1 MLRNISIGAI
11 VIFSL
16 YGCSSSAPLRNQPH
30 VKSMSPSDFQRYLD
44 EDIQIKSQINLPP
57 HQTEDENWVDTQKSK
72 CKRFASASF
81 KQNDPTVKFY
91 WDGECKDGYAIGL
104 GREFSIGKQTYVE
117 AIGEYKGGKNIPQ
130 YFYNFNKASKRFY
143 IGYLGNNV
151 FKNILLFQGMLDN
164 NNIFKKSIV
173 FHDYNNKDLYEKM
186 SFDDAGIQGKFYASM
201 GGLNIT
207 EHIYNSDP
215 LIKQQLVVQAKQK
228 QLYRFESF
236 NNGRKNFVDLSSNSP
251 VLVNPSQN
259 LQDFITNKIF
269 YLDNKFSNPNDL
281 DLKKTLDAE
290 KKVNTYI
297 NLTCTSSNY
306 IKEVGKDNYFAICSP
321 YKSLGVF
328 KNQIEQGK
336 EFVNQQKQ
344 KRLADVQQYIA
355 NQQLQAQQAEQ
366 LRLAQQQKAQEGW
379 TALFN
384 AITEVSNGVANSYN
398 QQAEMYRNFSNNM
411 PTQSFP
417 ALNKQKS
424 TYNCINI
431 GINTTCREQ

>member
-1 MLRNISIGAI
+1 MFKNI
-11 VIFSL
+11 VIGVAVTFSL
-16 YGCSSSAPLRNQPH
+16 YGCSSSAPLRNQAH
-30 VKSMSPSDFQRYLD
+30 VKLMSPSDFQRYLD
-44 EDIQIKSQINLPP
+44 EDTLIKAQINLPKP
-57 HQTEDENWVDTQKSK
+57 ETENETWVDTQKSK
-72 CKRFASASF
+72 CKIFASSLF
-81 KQNDPTVKFY
+81 KKNDPTVKFY

-117 AIGEYKGGKNIPQ
+117 AIGEYEGGKKRPQ
-130 YFYNFNKASKRFY
+130 YFYQFDKASKIFQ
-143 IGYLGNNV
+143 IGYFENSS
-151 FKNILLFQGMLDN
+151 KNGMFFQGMLDN
-164 NNIFKKSIV
+164 NNIFKKSII
-173 FHDYNNKDLYEKM
+173 FHDYDHKDMYEKM
-186 SFDDAGIQGKFYASM
+186 SFDDAGIQGKFYASA
-201 GGLNIT
+201 GGLNIS
-207 EHIYNSDP
+207 EQIYNSDP
-215 LIKQQLVVQAKQK
+215 LVKQQLAVQAKQK
-228 QLYRFESF
+228 RLYTFESF
-236 NNGRKNFVDLSSNSP
+236 NNGRKHFIDLSSNTP
-251 VLVNPSQN
+251 ILVNPSQN
-259 LQDFITNKIF
+259 LQDFIIDKMSFI
-269 YLDNKFSNPNDL
+269 D
-281 DLKKTLDAE
+281 KKTSDYNDVDFKGTLSAE

-297 NLTCTSSNY
+297 NLTCTSSSY
-306 IKEVGKDNYFAICSP
+306 LKEVGKDNYFAICSP

-344 KRLADVQQYIA
+344 KRLENVQQYMA
-355 NQQLQAQQAEQ
+355 NQQLQAQQAEE

>member
-1 MLRNISIGAI
+1 MFKNIVIGVA

-16 YGCSSSAPLRNQPH
+16 YGCSSSAPLRNQAH
-30 VKSMSPSDFQRYLD
+30 VKQMSSSDFQRYLD
-44 EDIQIKSQINLPP
+44 EDIQIKSQINPPP

-72 CKRFASASF
+72 CKMFASASF
-81 KQNDPTVKFY
+81 KKNDPTVKFY

-117 AIGEYKGGKNIPQ
+117 AIGEYKGGKNLPQ
-130 YFYNFNKASKRFY
+130 YFYQFDKANKTFH
-143 IGYLGNNV
+143 IGYLDNV
-151 FKNILLFQGMLDN
+151 PKNILLFQGMLDN
-164 NNIFKKSIV
+164 NNMFKRSII
-173 FHDYNNKDLYEKM
+173 FHDYDHKDMYEKM
-186 SFDDAGIQGKFYASM
+186 SFDDAGIQGKFYTSM

-207 EHIYNSDP
+207 ENIYNSDP

-236 NNGRKNFVDLSSNSP
+236 NNGRKNFIDLSSNAP

-259 LQDFITNKIF
+259 LQDFIINKMSL
-269 YLDNKFSNPNDL
+269 LDQKLSNNNDI
-281 DLKKTLDAE
+281 DLKNVLIAE

-306 IKEVGKDNYFAICSP
+306 LKEVGKDNYFAICSP

-344 KRLADVQQYIA
+344 KRLADVQQYMA

-366 LRLAQQQKAQEGW
+366 LRLAQQQKSQEGW

-398 QQAEMYRNFSNNM
+398 QQAEMYRNLSNNM

-417 ALNKQKS
+417 ALNRQKS

-431 GINTTCREQ
+431 GMNTTCREQ

>member
-11 VIFSL
+11 VLFSL
-16 YGCSSSAPLRNQPH
+16 YGCSSSAPLRNQPY
-30 VKSMSPSDFQRYLD
+30 KSMSPSEFQRYLD
-44 EDIQIKSQINLPP
+44 EDTQNKSQASLPQP
-57 HQTEDENWVDTQKSK
+57 QIENETWADTQKAK
-72 CKRFASASF
+72 CKIYASPLF
-81 KQNDPTVKFY
+81 KKNDPTVRFY

-117 AIGEYKGGKNIPQ
+117 AIGEYKGGEKRPQ
-130 YFYNFNKASKRFY
+130 YFYQFDKVNKMFQ
-143 IGYLGNNV
+143 IGDLENSP
-151 FKNILLFQGMLDN
+151 KNRLLFQGMLDN
-164 NNIFKKSIV
+164 NNVFKKSII
-173 FHDYNNKDLYEKM
+173 FHDYDHKEMYEKM
-186 SFDDAGIQGKFYASM
+186 SFDDAGAQGRFYASV
-201 GGLNIT
+201 GGLNVT
-207 EHIYNSDP
+207 EQSYTSDP
-215 LIKQQLVVQAKQK
+215 LLKQQLVVQMQK
-228 QLYRFESF
+228 KKLYTFESF
-236 NNGRKNFVDLSSNSP
+236 NDGRKNFVDLSSNSP

-259 LQDFITNKIF
+259 LQDFVTNKIF
-269 YLDNKFSNPNDL
+269 YLDNKFSNPNDF

-290 KKVNTYI
+290 TKVNTYI

-398 QQAEMYRNFSNNM
+398 QQAEMYKNFSNNM
-411 PTQSFP
+411 PVQSFP
-417 ALNKQKS
+417 TLNRQKA

-431 GINTTCREQ
+431 GVNTTCREQ

>member
-57 HQTEDENWVDTQKSK
+57 HQTEDENWDDTQKTK
-72 CKRFASASF
+72 CKMVASASF

-91 WDGECKDGYAIGL
+91 WDGECNDGYAIGV

-117 AIGEYKGGKNIPQ
+117 AIGEYKGGKKQPQ
-130 YFYNFNKASKRFY
+130 YFYQFDKVNKMFQ
-143 IGYLGNNV
+143 IGDLENSP
-151 FKNILLFQGMLDN
+151 KNRLLFQGMLDN
-164 NNIFKKSIV
+164 NNVFKKSII
-173 FHDYNNKDLYEKM
+173 FHDYDHKEMYEKM
-186 SFDDAGIQGKFYASM
+186 SFDDAGAQGRFYASL
-201 GGLNIT
+201 GGLNVT
-207 EHIYNSDP
+207 EQSYTSDP
-215 LIKQQLVVQAKQK
+215 LLKQQLVVQMQK
-228 QLYRFESF
+228 KKLYTFESF
-236 NNGRKNFVDLSSNSP
+236 NDGRKNFVDLSSNSP

-411 PTQSFP
+411 PVQSFP
-417 ALNKQKS
+417 TLNRQKA

-431 GINTTCREQ
+431 GVNTTCREQ

>member
-1 MLRNISIGAI
+1 
-11 VIFSL
+11 
-16 YGCSSSAPLRNQPH
+16 
-30 VKSMSPSDFQRYLD
+30 MSPSDFQRYLD

-72 CKRFASASF
+72 CKMFASASF

-104 GREFSIGKQTYVE
+104 GREFAIGKQTYME
-117 AIGEYKGGKNIPQ
+117 AIGEYEGGKKRPQ
-130 YFYNFNKASKRFY
+130 YFYQFDKASKIFQ
-143 IGYLGNNV
+143 IGYFENLS
-151 FKNILLFQGMLDN
+151 KNRMFFQGMLDN
-164 NNIFKKSIV
+164 NNIFKKSII
-173 FHDYNNKDLYEKM
+173 FQDYNHKDMYEKM
-186 SFDDAGIQGKFYASM
+186 SFDDAGIQGKFYASA
-201 GGLNIT
+201 GGLNIS
-207 EHIYNSDP
+207 EQIYNSDP
-215 LIKQQLVVQAKQK
+215 LVKQQLAVQAKQK
-228 QLYRFESF
+228 RLYTFESF
-236 NNGRKNFVDLSSNSP
+236 NNGRKNFIDLSSNAP

-259 LQDFITNKIF
+259 LQDFIINKMSL
-269 YLDNKFSNPNDL
+269 LDQKLSNNNDI
-281 DLKKTLDAE
+281 DLKNVLIAE

-306 IKEVGKDNYFAICSP
+306 LKEVGKDNYFAICSP

-336 EFVNQQKQ
+336 AFLNQQKQ
-344 KRLADVQQYIA
+344 KRLADVQQYMA

-384 AITEVSNGVANSYN
+384 TITEVSNGVANSYN

-411 PTQSFP
+411 PVQNFP
-417 ALNKQKS
+417 TLNRQKA
-424 TYNCINI
+424 TYNCINT
-431 GINTTCREQ
+431 GMNTTCREQ

>member
-1 MLRNISIGAI
+1 MFKNIVIGVA

-16 YGCSSSAPLRNQPH
+16 YGCSSSAPLRNQAH
-30 VKSMSPSDFQRYLD
+30 VKQMSSSDFQRYLD
-44 EDIQIKSQINLPP
+44 EDIQIKSQINPPP

-72 CKRFASASF
+72 CKMFASASF
-81 KQNDPTVKFY
+81 KKNDPTVKFY

-117 AIGEYKGGKNIPQ
+117 AIGEYKGGKNLPQ
-130 YFYNFNKASKRFY
+130 YFYQFDKANKTFH
-143 IGYLGNNV
+143 IGYLDNV
-151 FKNILLFQGMLDN
+151 PKNILLFQGMLDN
-164 NNIFKKSIV
+164 NNMFKRSII
-173 FHDYNNKDLYEKM
+173 FHDYDHKDMYEKM
-186 SFDDAGIQGKFYASM
+186 SFDDAGIQGKFYTSM

-207 EHIYNSDP
+207 ENIYNSDP

-236 NNGRKNFVDLSSNSP
+236 NNGRKNFIDLSSNAP

-259 LQDFITNKIF
+259 LQDFIINKMSL
-269 YLDNKFSNPNDL
+269 LDQKLSNNNDI
-281 DLKKTLDAE
+281 DLKNVLIAE

-306 IKEVGKDNYFAICSP
+306 LKEVGKDNYFAICSP

-344 KRLADVQQYIA
+344 KRLADVQQYMA

-366 LRLAQQQKAQEGW
+366 LRLAQQQKSQEGW

-417 ALNKQKS
+417 ALNRQKS

-431 GINTTCREQ
+431 GMNTTCREQ